1 MLARAH
7 ACVRGAY
14 LQRGKEETLSS
25 ETRGNTPLVRASL
38 AMRST
43 TDMRALPTSAL
54 VVPPLF
60 LVFATRWYSR
70 AGTSKGRSS
79 APPVSEAGVNI

>member
-7 ACVRGAY
+7 ASVRGAY
-14 LQRGKEETLSS
+14 LQRGKENTLSS
-25 ETRGNTPLVRASL
+25 ETRESTPLVRASL

-43 TDMRALPTSAL
+43 TDMRAVPTSTL

-60 LVFATRWYSR
+60 LVFATRWDSR
-70 AGTSKGRSS
+70 TGTSKGPSS
-79 APPVSEAGVNI
+79 APPVSEAGVSI